1 METIMEITLDLIK
14 ELRNKTGAGI
24 NDCKYALQEADGNIE
39 KAIEYL
45 RKKGA
50 AMAVKRADK
59 IANEGAIKSKISD
72 DKKTGVIIEVNCE
85 TDFVSKGEEFQNFAE
100 GIAKAALSINSDDLG
115 KILSAKNEKGLT
127 IKDTI
132 DEIMGKVGEKIELKR
147 AKLINVPDGFV
158 ADYIHFGSKLGA
170 LVGIK
175 GTLTDESEKLG
186 KSIAMQIVAM
196 NPLSINRKGISDE
209 MIEKEKDIY
218 LTVAKNENKP
228 DKIAETIVNN
238 KIERFFQDNC
248 LLEQEYIN
256 ESGKSIKDLITDFNK
271 KNSNNLEI
279 VSMVRY
285 QLGAF

>member
-1 METIMEITLDLIK
+1 MEITLDLIK

-24 NDCKYALQEADGNIE
+24 NDCKKALQETDGSMD
-39 KAIEYL
+39 KAIEFL

-59 IANEGAIKSKISD
+59 VANEGAVKSKISD

-85 TDFVSKGEEFQNFAE
+85 TDFVSKGDEFQKFAE
-100 GIAKAALSINSDDLG
+100 EIAFAALKNNTDNIEKIMTSKTRNDLSV
-115 KILSAKNEKGLT
+115 KE
-127 IKDTI
+127 TI
-132 DEIMGKVGEKIELKR
+132 DEIMGKVGERIDLKR
-147 AKLINVPDGFV
+147 AKLINVPDGFI

-175 GTLTDESEKLG
+175 GTLSDESEKLG

-196 NPLSINRKGISDE
+196 NPQSIDRKGISQEIIDK
-209 MIEKEKDIY
+209 EKEIY
-218 LTVAKNENKP
+218 LTLAKNENKP

-238 KIERFFQDNC
+238 KVERFYQDNC

-256 ESGKSIKDLITDFNK
+256 ESGKSIKDLIADFNK
-271 KNSNNLEI
+271 TKNNNLEI
-279 VSMVRY
+279 VEMVRY
-285 QLGAF
+285 QLGA

>member
-1 METIMEITLDLIK
+1 MEITLDLIK

-24 NDCKYALQEADGNIE
+24 NDCKKALQETDGSMD
-39 KAIEYL
+39 KAIEFL

-59 IANEGAIKSKISD
+59 VANEGAVKSKISD

-85 TDFVSKGEEFQNFAE
+85 TDFVSKGDEFQKFAE
-100 GIAKAALSINSDDLG
+100 EIAFAALKNNTDNIE
-115 KILSAKNEKGLT
+115 KILTSKTRNDLSVKE
-127 IKDTI
+127 TI
-132 DEIMGKVGEKIELKR
+132 DEIMGKVGERIDLKR
-147 AKLINVPDGFV
+147 AKLINVPDGFI

-175 GTLTDESEKLG
+175 GTLSDESEKLG

-196 NPLSINRKGISDE
+196 NPQSIDRKGISQEIIDK
-209 MIEKEKDIY
+209 EKEIY
-218 LTVAKNENKP
+218 LTLAKNENKP

-238 KIERFFQDNC
+238 KVERFYQDNC

-256 ESGKSIKDLITDFNK
+256 ESGKSIKDLIADFNK
-271 KNSNNLEI
+271 TKNNNLEI
-279 VSMVRY
+279 VEMVRY
-285 QLGAF
+285 QLGA

>member
-1 METIMEITLDLIK
+1 MEITLDLIK

-24 NDCKYALQEADGNIE
+24 NDCKKALQESDGIMD
-39 KAIEYL
+39 KAIENL

-59 IANEGAIKSKISD
+59 IANEGAVKSKISD

-85 TDFVSKGEEFQNFAE
+85 TDFVSKGDEFQNFAE
-100 GIAKAALSINSDDLG
+100 GIAKAALNINSDNVE
-115 KILSAKNEKGLT
+115 KILSAKNDKGLT
-127 IKDTI
+127 IKETI
-132 DEIMGKVGEKIELKR
+132 DEIMGKVGEKTELKR
-147 AKLINVPDGFV
+147 AKLINIPDGFV

-170 LVGIK
+170 LVGMK
-175 GTLTDESEKLG
+175 GTVDEDAEKLG

-196 NPLSINRKGISDE
+196 NPISIRREEISKETID
-209 MIEKEKDIY
+209 KEKDIY

-228 DKIAETIVNN
+228 DKITETIVNN

-256 ESGKSIKDLITDFNK
+256 ESGKSIKDLIAEFNK
-271 KNSNNLEI
+271 KNNNKLEI

-285 QLGAF
+285 QLGASQ

>member
-1 METIMEITLDLIK
+1 MEITLDLIK

-24 NDCKYALQEADGNIE
+24 SDCKKSLQESDGNME

-59 IANEGAIKSKISD
+59 IANEGAVKSKISS

-85 TDFVSKGEEFQNFAE
+85 TDFVSKGEEFQHFAE
-100 GIAKAALSINSDDLG
+100 EIAETALNINSNEVE
-115 KILSAKNEKGLT
+115 KILLSKNKKGLT
-127 IKDTI
+127 IKETI
-132 DEIMGKVGEKIELKR
+132 DEIMGKVGEKVELKR
-147 AKLINVPDGFV
+147 AKLINVPEGFI

-170 LVGIK
+170 LVGLK
-175 GTLTDESEKLG
+175 GTPSDEAEKLG

-196 NPLSINRKGISDE
+196 NPQAIDRTEVSEEIIAK
-209 MIEKEKDIY
+209 EKEIY

-228 DKIAETIVNN
+228 DKIADTIVNN

-256 ESGKSIKDLITDFNK
+256 ESGKSIKDLIAEFNK
-271 KNSNNLEI
+271 KSENNLEI

-285 QLGAF
+285 QLGASQNN